1 MSLLNGH
8 ECVGSYGTTESALA
22 EISKLLAVQSPQEVI
37 LTGLIGIG
45 SPGQSGSEG
54 RRSLKTLPAPSKTG
68 RLVIH
73 LFWTVLPPA
82 HTGDA
87 LTPHETRVLGLLA
100 EGHNYKTAAMELGVS
115 VNTVSFHVRRIY
127 EKLQVHSKSEAVA
140 KALKN
145 NLV

>member
-37 LTGLIGIG
+37 LIGIG
-45 SPGQSGSEG
+45 SPGQSGSDSH
-54 RRSLKTLPAPSKTG
+54 RSMKTPPSPSKTG

-73 LFWTVLPPA
+73 LFWTVLPPSRM
-82 HTGDA
+82 GNA
-87 LTPHETRVLGLLA
+87 LTPHETRVLSLLA